1 MPSTL
6 RQSRACAAR
15 PLDLR
20 LKKLTY
26 RFFVLPFPCVK
37 GGKAMIRLVLLLVT
51 MATAAF
57 AQDRRPSHCIAIADS
72 APGIRYLHKAS
83 FRAPVPE
90 FSVRLQYIAHASFL
104 IQTEDGLSAVTDFT
118 GFIGNVDF
126 IPDVVTMNHAH
137 STHWTPNPDPAIP
150 HVLPGWGAEFGAGI
164 EHYLDLGGMVVRN
177 VPTDIRSWDGGVEP
191 KGNSIFVFEV
201 AGLCIGHLG
210 HLHQEPSDEQYA
222 ALGRMDV
229 VMAPVDGGFTL
240 PLENMINVLNRMKAR
255 IVIPMHWFADGSLGR
270 FLAGMEG
277 EFDIVETG
285 GSEITVSL
293 RDLPDRPTI
302 MVLRPS
308 YLREDE

>member
-1 MPSTL
+1 
-6 RQSRACAAR
+6 
-15 PLDLR
+15 
-20 LKKLTY
+20 
-26 RFFVLPFPCVK
+26 
-37 GGKAMIRLVLLLVT
+37 MIRLLFALVLSLAGATT
-51 MATAAF
+51 MTH
-57 AQDRRPSHCIAIADS
+57 AQARQPSHCIAIAQNT
-72 APGIRYLHKAS
+72 PGIEYLHKAS

-90 FSVRLQYIAHASFL
+90 FSARIRYIAHASFL

-118 GFIGNVDF
+118 GFVGNVDF

-150 HVLPGWGAEFGAGI
+150 HVLPGWGEEFGAGI

-177 VPTDIRSWDGGVEP
+177 VSTDIRSWDGGVEP

-210 HLHQEPSDEQYA
+210 HLHQEPSDAQYA